1 MIIYVI
7 CCFSQ
12 EFRLD
17 SRELTCK
24 LSGLEIGSGR
34 SNDSGVASP
43 SEEGENTESKSR
55 SSGGS
60 KSRTQSGEDPGLGGS
75 EQGELSLLDVSSCH
89 HDHRQGS
96 LGFLKD
102 YSHCTYKIWV
112 ISFYLSKQYIQGL
125 SRLLDEGMRLLSG
138 VF

>member
-1 MIIYVI
+1 MNFSV
-7 CCFSQ
+7 SQ

-89 HDHRQGS
+89 HDHDRVH
-96 LGFLKD
+96 LAF
-102 YSHCTYKIWV
+102 
-112 ISFYLSKQYIQGL
+112 
-125 SRLLDEGMRLLSG
+125 
-138 VF
+138 

>member
-1 MIIYVI
+1 MRWFQDPILQSLVI
-7 CCFSQ
+7 NVVVSQ

-43 SEEGENTESKSR
+43 SEEGENTER

-75 EQGELSLLDVSSCH
+75 EQGELSS
-89 HDHRQGS
+89 
-96 LGFLKD
+96 
-102 YSHCTYKIWV
+102 
-112 ISFYLSKQYIQGL
+112 
-125 SRLLDEGMRLLSG
+125 
-138 VF
+138 